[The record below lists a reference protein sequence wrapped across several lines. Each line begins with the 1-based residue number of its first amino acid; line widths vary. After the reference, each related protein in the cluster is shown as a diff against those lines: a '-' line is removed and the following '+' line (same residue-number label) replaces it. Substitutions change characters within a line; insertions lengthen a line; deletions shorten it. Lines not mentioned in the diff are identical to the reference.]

1 MDTLNNINTTNE
13 AEKLSQPEVV
23 DLSTTVEPMD
33 ADDGLDL
40 DPYSPVGSTNTEE
53 MEELLNS
60 PPKGGTN
67 TEKML
72 KALETAWAVLRVD
85 PQILRLRATC
95 RSVEVLNP
103 GLVQSP
109 ASVPN
114 LKAASAD
121 QQAEQPDLK
130 TGCEDRTKGASFL

>member
-72 KALETAWAVLRVD
+72 KALETAWAVLRVN
-85 PQILRLRATC
+85 A
-95 RSVEVLNP
+95 
-103 GLVQSP
+103 
-109 ASVPN
+109 
-114 LKAASAD
+114 
-121 QQAEQPDLK
+121 
-130 TGCEDRTKGASFL
+130 